1 MTTLE
6 SRLAK
11 LEADRRAK
19 TRPDD
24 PRGVAMQRL
33 FDALYEA
40 LPYDPWP
47 EPEHRTADFWKQ
59 VGSTYRSSLDKIIDL
74 ADRITA
80 GEISDEDRQVLEGL
94 PHDALECLD
103 MTAQELVTMIT
114 RAIRSV
120 DLVGR

>member
-1 MTTLE
+1 MATLE

-11 LEADRRAK
+11 LEAARAQ

-33 FDALYEA
+33 FDALSEA

-47 EPEHRTADFWKQ
+47 DPEHRTADFWKQ
-59 VGSTYRSSLDKIIDL
+59 VGRSYRSSLDKIIDL

-80 GEISDEDRQVLEGL
+80 GEISEEDRQLLEGL

-103 MTAQELVTMIT
+103 MTAPELVTMLA
-114 RAIRSV
+114 RVR
-120 DLVGR
+120 RMF